1 MLKLSQITILDND
14 MIVKG
19 FEPEVA
25 TTVGDIAKSDESIQR
40 DKDSATVVLAEIL
53 RIGRV
58 LDESASTFNIQRQEL
73 KVGMIVMIPRNSG
86 TLLTMPIEGYKE
98 KELAFVSQY
107 SAMTIIETDN
117 EPPLM

>member
-40 DKDSATVVLAEIL
+40 DKDNA
-53 RIGRV
+53 
-58 LDESASTFNIQRQEL
+58 
-73 KVGMIVMIPRNSG
+73 P
-86 TLLTMPIEGYKE
+86 
-98 KELAFVSQY
+98 
-107 SAMTIIETDN
+107 
-117 EPPLM
+117 